1 MKNFFENNDG
11 GIKLVE
17 PWTEKNIP
25 DLTGKTAIV
34 TGASS
39 GLGYETARALAI
51 RGAEVVMA
59 VRNMEKGRQAEE
71 QIKMIAPGTKISL
84 GRLDLGSMSSIHQFA
99 DTFSQ
104 NHNYLSLLINN
115 AGVMMP
121 PYGKTEDGFELQFGI
136 NFLGHFALTGL
147 LSPKLISVSNS
158 RVVTLSS
165 LAAHH
170 ASIDFD
176 NLDGSKGYRPMKFYS
191 QSKLADMLFARQ
203 LQHKFD
209 ELKSRSLSTAAHPGI
224 SHTNL
229 SSRNSGKR
237 ANLLFLLIS
246 KLISQPVSMGA
257 LPTLYAATSDQI
269 SGGEYIG
276 PDGRGGRKGYPYK
289 EPLIEQL
296 FDATVAQKL
305 WVIAEQMTGVTFP
318 AS

>member
-1 MKNFFENNDG
+1 MDK
-11 GIKLVE
+11 
-17 PWTEKNIP
+17 PWTEQEIP
-25 DLTGKTAIV
+25 DLTRKTAIV

-51 RGAEVVMA
+51 HGAEVVLA
-59 VRNMEKGRQAEE
+59 VRNLEKGRQAEE
-71 QIKMIAPGTKISL
+71 QIKKIAPDAKVSL
-84 GRLDLGSMSSIHQFA
+84 GKLDLGDLNSIHQFA
-99 DTFSQ
+99 DSFSQ
-104 NHNYLSLLINN
+104 IHRSLSLLINN

-147 LSPKLISVSNS
+147 LFHKLTSAANS

-191 QSKLADMLFARQ
+191 QSKLADLLFARQ
-203 LQHKFD
+203 LQYKFD
-209 ELKSRSLSTAAHPGI
+209 ELKISSLSVAAHPGI

-229 SSRNSGKR
+229 SSRNSGKK
-237 ANLLFLLIS
+237 ANRLFLLIS
-246 KLISQPVSMGA
+246 KLISQPASMGA
-257 LPTLYAATSDQI
+257 LPTLFAATSGKI

-276 PDGRGGRKGYPYK
+276 PDGKGGRKGYPFK
-289 EPLIEQL
+289 EPLIERL
-296 FDATVAQKL
+296 YDAAVAQKL
-305 WVIAEQMTGVTFP
+305 WAVAEQMTGVTYP
-318 AS
+318 VPQQG